1 MFWCMCV
8 WRGER
13 GEGRDFILGA
23 LFVCHKCRKRMRRAK
38 AEAENVL
45 SVGLEQTYYP
55 RTKET
60 RGAYEALL
68 SFIRGQVGDQ
78 PQDVLR
84 GAADEVLGVLKGGG
98 NHQNLSEKEKQKE
111 LSSSLGVKLDNDTY
125 AKV

>member
-1 MFWCMCV
+1 
-8 WRGER
+8 
-13 GEGRDFILGA
+13 
-23 LFVCHKCRKRMRRAK
+23 MRRAK

-45 SVGLEQTYYP
+45 NVGLEQTYYP

-111 LSSSLGVKLDNDTY
+111 LSSTLGVKLDNDTH